1 MILMSYDTF
10 CYNLNVKKINF
21 TSDSFSERGR
31 RGDRIALFESLLQIR
46 FTEEM
51 IAEHYKDQ
59 QMRTA
64 VHLGTGQEAVAV
76 GVCANLKSGDAVFSH
91 HRSHNHYLASGGNV
105 FELVAEL
112 YGHEDGCSRGR
123 GGSVHLNHRNEVS
136 FVSTAILGESVSLA
150 TGSALSFAMEG
161 PKQIAIAFFG
171 DAVWEEGVL
180 YESLNFAAIHSVPVL
195 FVCENNMYSTESPLS
210 SRRAKG
216 TEFTQRAK
224 SFGVK
229 SIKGDG
235 NDLKEVFGLA
245 SSIIS
250 DMRKNPKPYLVE
262 FDTYRW
268 REHVGPNFDHEV
280 GRIFRDKS
288 ELVNWQK
295 RDPILLMSDYLLN
308 QDSVTVNELSDINKR
323 VFDFVD
329 FEFKRAKNSSMPDIR
344 SIFQNAGEI

>member
-1 MILMSYDTF
+1 MQ
-10 CYNLNVKKINF
+10 KIEF
-21 TSDSFSERGR
+21 SRDSFSELGL
-31 RGDRIALFESLLQIR
+31 RGDRVSLFESLLQIR

-51 IAEHYKDQ
+51 IAENYKDQ

-123 GGSVHLNHRNEVS
+123 GGSVHLNHRNKV
-136 FVSTAILGESVSLA
+136 FFASTAILGESVSLA
-150 TGSALSFAMEG
+150 VGSALSFAMEG
-161 PKQIAIAFFG
+161 TQQIAIAFFG

-180 YESLNFAAIHSVPVL
+180 YESLNFAAIHSIPVL
-195 FVCENNMYSTESPLS
+195 FVCENNTYSTESPLS
-210 SRRAKG
+210 SRRANG

-224 SFGVK
+224 SFGVE

-235 NDLKEVFGLA
+235 NNLQEVFTTI
-245 SSIIS
+245 SSIVT
-250 DMRKNPKPYLVE
+250 DMRENPKPYLVE

-288 ELVNWQK
+288 ELLKWQE
-295 RDPILLMSDYLLN
+295 RDPILLMSDYLLT
-308 QDSVTVNELSDINKR
+308 QDSITVSELSDIKKS
-323 VFDFVD
+323 VFEMVD
-329 FEFKRAKNSSMPDIR
+329 FEFKRAKNSSKPDIR